1 MNQRLS
7 RGIAVFS
14 VLAALAAPPLSARFD
29 SASASVE
36 RKAGFRL
43 GFSLSGGLLGID
55 GGDFNRFIRDS
66 RRWAADA
73 NAAAGRTL
81 YALDWREMKTMP
93 DFRGEVFA
101 RFGRYFGVGLGVEYI
116 RRTHPGAITFAEDDS
131 FTTNY
136 LSYYFVTTKTEEATW
151 RYSQS
156 LTVVPITLQLTGYLP
171 LGRRGEAFLSAGPG
185 LYLGKWKSTLDVS
198 ETSVNNLDWFWNDGT
213 AWPPSFRS
221 SEEYAGTHVQ
231 EATCRTVGF
240 QIGAGFAFALSD
252 RLSLFGEAAYR
263 MANFKKWSG
272 TGHRDDTERAEYGWT
287 NQAEPTVIEDSESES
302 WSGDAWAYEED
313 WPDLAGRYYLAY
325 GVFESQPGTGYGTN
339 VRRAE
344 IDLKGL
350 SLRFGIRIAFV
361 LGRGR

>member
-1 MNQRLS
+1 MIQRLS

-14 VLAALAAPPLSARFD
+14 VLAALAAPSLSAQPVSVSS
-29 SASASVE
+29 SAGRGS
-36 RKAGFRL
+36 GIRL

-66 RRWAADA
+66 RSWAADA

-81 YALDWREMKTMP
+81 YSLDWKEMKTMP

-101 RFGRYFGVGLGVEYI
+101 RFGRHFGVGLGVEYI
-116 RRTHPGAITFAEDDS
+116 RRTNPGTIAFAEDDS

-136 LSYYFVTTKTEEATW
+136 LSYYFVTTKTEEASW
-151 RYSQS
+151 RYSQT

-185 LYLGKWKSTLDVS
+185 LYLGKWKSTLDLS
-198 ETSVNNLDWFWNDGT
+198 KTSVDNLDWFWNDGT

-221 SEEYAGTHVQ
+221 SEEYAETNVQ
-231 EATCRTVGF
+231 EATCNAVGF
-240 QIGAGFAFALSD
+240 QIGAGFSYALSD
-252 RLSLFGEAAYR
+252 RLSLFGEASYR
-263 MANFKKWSG
+263 MVNFKKWNG
-272 TGHRDDTERAEYGWT
+272 TGRLDYTERAEYGWT
-287 NQAEPTVIEDSESES
+287 DQAEPTVIEDSGSES

-313 WPDLAGRYYLAY
+313 WPDLAGRYYLTY
-325 GVFESQPGTGYGTN
+325 GVFESQPGTAYGTN

-344 IDLKGL
+344 INLNGFAV
-350 SLRFGIRIAFV
+350 RFGIRMTFV